1 MRTGNKSVIA
11 FENLYFSFPPPA
23 LALCLLT
30 ELIRYCSLV
39 KARCENT

>member
-30 ELIRYCSLV
+30 EFDKVLQLGKSTL
-39 KARCENT
+39 